1 MPSNG
6 LALQAVATQNKHIK
20 RPGTGQTKVKRT
32 LGWLL
37 GTVLGLC
44 LLTGNSWASGG
55 TASGGYQIF
64 MDTSGQLTLN
74 DILSNRYANLF
85 VPNANGEL
93 RLTGGGAA
101 LWVNVPLEQASTYL
115 LELHNPSIARIN
127 VYLMQDELLRASHST
142 ARADARSSIPL
153 PHGGYAFPINVSDIE
168 GKQLLVRLQN
178 DYPLTTHLSLVPLN
192 EVTAIHIRHQA
203 LQGILVGLML
213 GTALTTLLLGMTRR
227 NPLHLL
233 MAVAAGFFALS
244 NLSGVSWALHNWTF
258 LHGHTGNLLR
268 LAGFVILAAALQGM
282 QPVPGT
288 TGGRHERIG
297 ILLAGALL
305 VSFCIAQPAS
315 IPVLVS
321 IIRIALP
328 AIMLLILVI
337 GLLRRERTDLLFLSA
352 GLLLTASWLLERV
365 LGLLPHSMIQHLV
378 ELLLWAAL
386 PCIAWSLFRQQN
398 QNMLTQVRQQHADA
412 TTIEFQRARARFL
425 ARISHEIRTPM
436 SGVLGMSE
444 LLLNTALSAKQR
456 DYVQT
461 INSSGNDLLN
471 LINDILD
478 LSRLESAQ
486 LTLEHLRFDLHS
498 LIDDCLENCRNRL
511 SHTPVELISFIHPDV
526 PRMLE
531 GDPARLRQVI
541 MSLLNNA
548 SAHTDAGE
556 ILLVAALEQ
565 QAEGRPLLRF
575 VIQDS
580 GHAMTAES
588 RDSLLEA
595 ATPTGLLADMLE
607 RQGQLSLY
615 IAQQLIRMMGGQ
627 IGIKESSDTGNAVWL
642 VLPGSFVDS
651 PVEQDERAQCL
662 VDRNILIVDDNA
674 TCRKVLQQ
682 QATAWQMAPRIAAS
696 GREALAM
703 LRAQA
708 NLDNP
713 FDILLIDQPMP
724 GMSGLEL
731 ASKIKDDPLIGDELL
746 VIMLTG
752 VNQLPSRIVARN
764 AGVRR
769 VLNKP
774 VSGYTLHSTLIDEW
788 LQHSRRTRSSEAG
801 EEPPGEESERDFT
814 VLVAEDN
821 AVSSRVIQGMLSRL
835 KVPCDM
841 VVDGEKAFQA
851 VQQGAYDLVL
861 MDCEMRGMDGF
872 TATEHIREWEQQHAL
887 DPIPIIALTAHILPE
902 HRERARLAGM
912 NGHMAKPIDLN
923 QLHTLLR
930 YWMERSPRTGG
941 H

>member
-1 MPSNG
+1 M
-6 LALQAVATQNKHIK
+6 
-20 RPGTGQTKVKRT
+20 KRT

-37 GTVLGLC
+37 GMVLSLC
-44 LLTGNSWASGG
+44 LLTSSWAS
-55 TASGGYQIF
+55 SHPPPHGYQTF

-93 RLTGGGAA
+93 RLAGAGAA
-101 LWVNVPLEQASTYL
+101 LWVNVPLQHAATYL
-115 LELHNPSIARIN
+115 LELHNPSISRIN
-127 VYLMQDELLRASHST
+127 VYLMQDELLRASHSS

-168 GKQLLVRLQN
+168 GKRLLVRLQN

-192 EVTAIHIRHQA
+192 EITGIHIRHQA

-213 GTALTTLLLGMTRR
+213 GTALTALILGVTRR

-233 MAVAAGFFALS
+233 IALTAGLLALS
-244 NLSGVSWALHNWTF
+244 SLSGVSWALHNWAF

-268 LAGFVILAAALQGM
+268 LASFFILAAALHGM
-282 QPVPGT
+282 HPLPGT
-288 TGGRHERIG
+288 SGGRNERIG
-297 ILLAGALL
+297 ILLTGAVL
-305 VSFCIAQPAS
+305 VSICIAQPAT
-315 IPVLVS
+315 IPMLVS
-321 IIRIALP
+321 SIRLALP
-328 AIMLLILVI
+328 AIMLLVVVI
-337 GLLRRERTDLLFLSA
+337 ALLRRERTDARFILAS
-352 GLLLTASWLLERV
+352 LLLAASWLLETL
-365 LGLLPHSMIQHLV
+365 LGVAPHSLTEHMSD
-378 ELLLWAAL
+378 LLLWAAL
-386 PCIAWSLFRQQN
+386 PCLVWSLFRQQH
-398 QNMLTQVRQQHADA
+398 QESLRQIHQHHADA
-412 TTIEFQRARARFL
+412 TAVDFQRARARFL

-461 INSSGNDLLN
+461 INSSGNDLLT
-471 LINDILD
+471 LINNILD

-486 LTLEHLRFDLHS
+486 LTLEYLRFDLHS
-498 LIDDCLENCRNRL
+498 LIDDCLQTCRIRL
-511 SHTPVELISFIHPDV
+511 SHDPVELISFIHPDV
-526 PRMLE
+526 PHMME
-531 GDPARLRQVI
+531 GDPARLRQII

-548 SAHTDAGE
+548 STHTAAGE
-556 ILLVAALEQ
+556 ILLATALEP
-565 QAEGRPLLRF
+565 QADGHPLLRF

-580 GHAMTAES
+580 GHSMTPEA
-588 RDSLLEA
+588 RDSLLETSA
-595 ATPTGLLADMLE
+595 PTGLLADMIE

-615 IAQQLIRMMGGQ
+615 ISQQLTRMMGGQ
-627 IGIKESSDTGNAVWL
+627 IGIKESSEKGNTVWL
-642 VLPGSFVDS
+642 VLPGNFTERAAE
-651 PVEQDERAQCL
+651 PDERAQCL
-662 VDRNILIVDDNA
+662 VDRTILIVDDNA

-682 QATAWQMAPRIAAS
+682 QATAWHMIPRTASS

-708 NLDNP
+708 NLDTP
-713 FDILLIDQPMP
+713 FDILLIDQSMS

-746 VIMLTG
+746 MIMLTG
-752 VNQLPSRIVARN
+752 INQLPSRIVARN

-774 VSGYTLHSTLIDEW
+774 VSGYTLHSTLVDEW
-788 LQHSRRTRSSEAG
+788 LQHSSRIRNSEPG
-801 EEPPGEESERDFT
+801 EEPAEEQSERDFR

-821 AVSSRVIQGMLSRL
+821 AVSSRVMQGMLSKL
-835 KVPCDM
+835 KIPCDT
-841 VVDGEKAFQA
+841 VINGEKALQA

-861 MDCEMRGMDGF
+861 MDCEMQGMDGF
-872 TATEHIREWEQQHAL
+872 TATERIRQWEQQHAL
-887 DPIPIIALTAHILPE
+887 TPVPIIALTAHILPE
-902 HRERARLAGM
+902 HRERARLCGM

-923 QLHTLLR
+923 QLHTLLN
-930 YWMERSPRTGG
+930 YWMERSAQASS